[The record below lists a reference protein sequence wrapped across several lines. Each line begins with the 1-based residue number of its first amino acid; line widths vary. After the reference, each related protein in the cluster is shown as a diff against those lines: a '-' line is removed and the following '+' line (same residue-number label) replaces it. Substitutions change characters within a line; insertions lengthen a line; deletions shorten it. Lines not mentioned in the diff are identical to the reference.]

1 MQNQRPVQMQNQRPV
16 QQPVQMQNQRP
27 VQMLN
32 QQQVQRQNQ
41 QPVQPVQMQ
50 NQQQVQRPVQQ
61 PGQQGQRQ
69 IPTYNQSPK
78 ITSSE
83 LNTTVNAIIK
93 QNITDKKYI
102 DDKYLKYIVPSYYSK
117 PKSFCEN
124 SEKCKLTKKEL
135 CSAITENFIV
145 RNNIIAAILTT
156 IPYKNWNG
164 EYEGG
169 ICFEKIMN
177 ITKCNVCV
185 PYDFRELKNQDIES
199 ILSKI
204 LEKADYLN
212 EAKCRENHGYFLK
225 LTKEEELILLNKI
238 KTISPEELNIHPQIK
253 YNNFFLEFAKKL
265 KNSYFE
271 KMNFLIKILE
281 KIKEMPII
289 NNKELNLLSSET
301 KKHIDEMYTTC
312 HNYYVYAIISLIKAD
327 IKEDIVREN
336 KVNTF
341 FTEVLSK

>member
-1 MQNQRPVQMQNQRPV
+1 MQNQGQRPMQNQGQRP
-16 QQPVQMQNQRP
+16 MQNQGQRP
-27 VQMLN
+27 
-32 QQQVQRQNQ
+32 
-41 QPVQPVQMQ
+41 MQ
-50 NQQQVQRPVQQ
+50 NQ
-61 PGQQGQRQ
+61 GQNQGQRPSQ
-69 IPTYNQSPK
+69 DQGQNQGQTNK
-78 ITSSE
+78 NTENIITSKE
-83 LNTTVNAIIK
+83 LNTKVSEIIK
-93 QNITDKKYI
+93 QNIDNKPLNTFI
-102 DDKYLKYIVPSYYSK
+102 KYIVPSNYSK

-238 KTISPEELNIHPQIK
+238 KTISPEELNTHPKIK

-271 KMNFLIKILE
+271 KMNFLMKILE

-289 NNKELNLLSSET
+289 NNKELNLLSTET
-301 KKHIDEMYTTC
+301 KKHIDEMYNTC
-312 HNYYVYAIISLIKAD
+312 HNYYIYAIISLIKAD
-327 IKEDIVREN
+327 IKEDVVEEN
-336 KVNTF
+336 KVNSYLSG
-341 FTEVLSK
+341 VLAK